1 MRLADELPLA
11 AATASLIA
19 NRRAICQTA
28 NSDEKNARRIETGQ
42 FVAPGVIHQMKTGVV
57 YPT

>member
-1 MRLADELPLA
+1 MRPADELPLG

-28 NSDEKNARRIETGQ
+28 NSDEKSARHIETGQ
-42 FVAPGVIHQMKTGVV
+42 ILSEREI
-57 YPT
+57 Y